1 MPDCVAH
8 ATTVGGRN
16 GHVETS
22 DGLLKADL
30 SIPKS
35 IGGAGKVGT
44 SNPEQ
49 FFAAGYSA
57 CFGGSVEY
65 AAYLEKVK
73 AGPVT
78 VTADVTLHV
87 KDADFRLSV
96 HLKTHVDGVDRAT
109 AERLVA
115 KAHNEICTYSKAT
128 CVVVSTWRSACPR
141 TGKGGDQA
149 KTGSTLCGRT
159 DRRNSRTL
167 VRKTPSS
174 TPPS

>member
-35 IGGAGKVGT
+35 IGGAGKPGT

-65 AAYLEKVK
+65 AAHLEKVK

-87 KDADFRLSV
+87 KDADFRLAV
-96 HLKTHVDGVDRAT
+96 HLKTHVDGVDLAT

-128 CVVVSTWRSACPR
+128 RNNIEVTTEVV
-141 TGKGGDQA
+141 
-149 KTGSTLCGRT
+149 
-159 DRRNSRTL
+159 
-167 VRKTPSS
+167 
-174 TPPS
+174 